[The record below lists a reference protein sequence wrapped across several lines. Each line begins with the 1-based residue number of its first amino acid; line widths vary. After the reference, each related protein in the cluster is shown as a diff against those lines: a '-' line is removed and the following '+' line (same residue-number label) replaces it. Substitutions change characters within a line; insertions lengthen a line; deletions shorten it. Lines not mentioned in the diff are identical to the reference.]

1 MTINQ
6 LLTKFE
12 NVNRDKKPISYYDFS
27 DEYIIVEAID
37 KNRVFG
43 NLYGVDKNTGQ
54 ITLYGT
60 DLQSISNLKTKKR
73 VIL

>member
-6 LLTKFE
+6 LLTRF
-12 NVNRDKKPISYYDFS
+12 VNTNRYKRLISYYDFG
-27 DEYIIVEAID
+27 DKYIVVEAID
-37 KNRVFG
+37 KDRVFG
-43 NLYGVDKNTGQ
+43 NLYGINKNTGE

-60 DLQSISNLKTKKR
+60 DLQSMSNLKMRKR